1 MSRSRQWSRGGGEEN
16 QLESHSVDHGVRPD
30 HNTFT
35 LHYHGTC
42 SECHHFHRR
51 VAFDVPVDDT
61 KSSRFFCERCQHPIF
76 GLGRTNTQITL
87 ASQDSFP
94 LEDRGLDH
102 SPTTELCNNRP
113 SPRRNLQL
121 VTSLHESA
129 HPSPYGQLSAIKEQ
143 TSPAGPS
150 TATAIH
156 EEEPPAPKDYSIAPA
171 RSHTNTSRPSVTEIS
186 SQHHDQDDEQ
196 PGLSMILGYIYR
208 MLEKSAR
215 MICGGSH
222 HYRFSGFGLNLQLT
236 LEYTG
241 DYKHPDLP
249 ATEANVGSASPNAN
263 DRHLGPRLLEAEPLS
278 AEPLNEN
285 YEWPPSS
292 VNHPQSDQAESIDVP
307 RGFQDH
313 DRNIKAERLRSHRRD
328 QTLRKQALQRK
339 CDCTENC
346 HCRHETSRSSSV
358 DLMGLSGEPVARR
371 RGRGSSLDST
381 PGRYLDGVGR
391 PTTLSTDTDFSLPDL
406 KSHPLSHLG
415 SMFSARRGSSGE
427 NSSSASISRR
437 LRQGLPT
444 AQSDASSVSLHPRR
458 PMLPQRSI
466 SASIISSSPTPSQ
479 YGSIVADVL
488 RKVDATRRTRW
499 CAAHPS
505 TLAWLHDGNVN
516 HGTIPTPAGEGDGLS
531 APDGAPFPRTISTPE
546 QQLATLPDDQAA
558 INGSSLS
565 YPNSLQ
571 NNASTEVDEDNIV
584 GRHDRTLSD
593 GALLPARLDP
603 PLTAL

>member
-1 MSRSRQWSRGGGEEN
+1 MPGSRQWSRGGGEEN
-16 QLESHSVDHGVRPD
+16 QLESHSLDHRVLPD
-30 HNTFT
+30 NHTVT

-113 SPRRNLQL
+113 SPRGNLQL

-129 HPSPYGQLSAIKEQ
+129 HPSPYGHLSAIEEQ
-143 TSPAGPS
+143 TSPTGPS
-150 TATAIH
+150 GTAPAIH
-156 EEEPPAPKDYSIAPA
+156 EEEPPAPKDCSIAPA
-171 RSHTNTSRPSVTEIS
+171 RSDTNTSRPSVTEIS

-196 PGLSMILGYIYR
+196 PGLSVILGYIYR
-208 MLEKSAR
+208 MLEKLAR
-215 MICGGSH
+215 MICGRSH
-222 HYRFSGFGLNLQLT
+222 HYRFSLFGLSLQLT
-236 LEYTG
+236 LECTG
-241 DYKHPDLP
+241 DNKHPDLLV
-249 ATEANVGSASPNAN
+249 TEATVRSASPTAN
-263 DRHLGPRLLEAEPLS
+263 DGRLGPRFLDAGPLS
-278 AEPLNEN
+278 AEPLNEH
-285 YEWPPSS
+285 YEWPPRS
-292 VNHPQSDQAESIDVP
+292 VNHPQGDQAESIDVP
-307 RGFQDH
+307 RDFQDH
-313 DRNIKAERLRSHRRD
+313 DRDVKAERLRSYRRD
-328 QTLRKQALQRK
+328 QTLRKKALQRK
-339 CDCTENC
+339 CDCTKNC
-346 HCRHETSRSSSV
+346 HCRLETSRSSSV
-358 DLMGLSGEPVARR
+358 DLLGLSGEPVARR
-371 RGRGSSLDST
+371 RGCGSSLDST
-381 PGRYLDGVGR
+381 TGRCLDGVVR
-391 PTTLSTDTDFSLPDL
+391 PTSLSTDTDFSQPDL

-437 LRQGLPT
+437 HRQGLPT
-444 AQSDASSVSLHPRR
+444 AQSNVSSVSLHPRR
-458 PMLPQRSI
+458 PMLPQRSS

-488 RKVDATRRTRW
+488 RNLDATRRTRW

-516 HGTIPTPAGEGDGLS
+516 HGTIPTAAGEGDGFS

-546 QQLATLPDDQAA
+546 QQLANLPDDQAA

-571 NNASTEVDEDNIV
+571 NNASTEVDDEHVV
-584 GRHDRTLSD
+584 G
-593 GALLPARLDP
+593 
-603 PLTAL
+603 